1 MAAMSTEQFAD
12 LLKAMKEMV
21 SNGEGGGGKEAAAPP
36 GLGSRNESGG
46 RLVGK
51 HMRSDVFSGEATK
64 FDEWSFSFKRGIR
77 SQNCSVFMKMN
88 ESEQRKDD
96 VHEVTELPKELESRS
111 AELYDILCQYCNGE
125 ALMIVRSVAD
135 MEGFAAWQRLYK
147 KYNPRIMA
155 RGLRLLTEVV
165 NPTAAKDLAE
175 VENAIVRWEEKV
187 KMLQNQFEENVSPF
201 IKIAILTNML
211 PSTLQDYIY
220 THADKETGYDE
231 LKEKIRA
238 MTSNKLAS
246 MKQVPMDVGQV
257 GEETWHDGSYGEMS
271 IEDEQ
276 QIDAVSGHLQCRNCQ
291 GYGHFARECPSHGK
305 GDKGKGKGKSFANSK
320 GGHYTNFKGNKGGG
334 GKGGGAKGGKSGKG
348 KGFAGTCYT
357 CGQVGHRA
365 AECTTA
371 TPTNAVE
378 AEEAAEIGGIWI
390 IGAVNAEISHS
401 TPTSSY
407 ETNPPA
413 GSVPR
418 GGGVG
423 QRDERLHHAVHDLPG
438 HLARLR
444 PGHQKGSLKE
454 NKTAAPGTGIQ
465 NIDRHDSN
473 SCKHIPEKNTKDALD
488 IRGRDFR
495 MSNVSSFEPRTKRT
509 MVEFG
514 GIQKDNWVLKNRF
527 MHLANDDI
535 DDDHID
541 AGSQVVVV
549 GSTVEKNPYYQ
560 EINMVGQKVGA
571 VGSKVEKNPYY
582 QEINETKEEFID
594 VCPVEVDKGDGAPH
608 QRTRTSCMMF
618 NVAQVSKPL
627 AAAGKVV
634 DAGNRVV
641 LDQRGSYVEHVAT
654 GERMHLRK
662 EKGVYVLDVEFEDGD
677 RSTITL
683 DSGAGVNVWPRG
695 LKTNIPM
702 EAKNESLK
710 MFAANGTPIEHDGT
724 KRVRFK
730 GIQAPFHGQSR

>member
-1 MAAMSTEQFAD
+1 
-12 LLKAMKEMV
+12 
-21 SNGEGGGGKEAAAPP
+21 
-36 GLGSRNESGG
+36 
-46 RLVGK
+46 
-51 HMRSDVFSGEATK
+51 
-64 FDEWSFSFKRGIR
+64 
-77 SQNCSVFMKMN
+77 
-88 ESEQRKDD
+88 
-96 VHEVTELPKELESRS
+96 
-111 AELYDILCQYCNGE
+111 
-125 ALMIVRSVAD
+125 
-135 MEGFAAWQRLYK
+135 
-147 KYNPRIMA
+147 
-155 RGLRLLTEVV
+155 
-165 NPTAAKDLAE
+165 
-175 VENAIVRWEEKV
+175 
-187 KMLQNQFEENVSPF
+187 
-201 IKIAILTNML
+201 
-211 PSTLQDYIY
+211 
-220 THADKETGYDE
+220 
-231 LKEKIRA
+231 
-238 MTSNKLAS
+238 
-246 MKQVPMDVGQV
+246 
-257 GEETWHDGSYGEMS
+257 
-271 IEDEQ
+271 
-276 QIDAVSGHLQCRNCQ
+276 
-291 GYGHFARECPSHGK
+291 
-305 GDKGKGKGKSFANSK
+305 
-320 GGHYTNFKGNKGGG
+320 
-334 GKGGGAKGGKSGKG
+334 
-348 KGFAGTCYT
+348 
-357 CGQVGHRA
+357 
-365 AECTTA
+365 
-371 TPTNAVE
+371 
-378 AEEAAEIGGIWI
+378 
-390 IGAVNAEISHS
+390 
-401 TPTSSY
+401 
-407 ETNPPA
+407 
-413 GSVPR
+413 
-418 GGGVG
+418 
-423 QRDERLHHAVHDLPG
+423 
-438 HLARLR
+438 
-444 PGHQKGSLKE
+444 
-454 NKTAAPGTGIQ
+454 
-465 NIDRHDSN
+465 
-473 SCKHIPEKNTKDALD
+473 
-488 IRGRDFR
+488 
-495 MSNVSSFEPRTKRT
+495 

-594 VCPVEVDKGDGAPH
+594 VCPVEVDRGYGAPH

-662 EKGVYVLDVEFEDGD
+662 EKGVYVFDVEFEDGD